1 VIGIKGNFLDILF
14 DYPHLGGV
22 TLDTSVSNLRGQV
35 VQIGSVFNLSQT
47 QTKKPQ
53 QYEKR
58 QSFIKSDR
66 VKSSSF
72 GKNKPQNDDRLEDE
86 IYEYDQMRKS
96 SKVRSFE
103 RIPMRDLKK
112 KKPTYVEK
120 LDNEYKEGD
129 KDEYKTSPKFSK
141 VENIEDTNYRTYKEY
156 FDTQRYNTPPKL
168 YYYNPLE
175 LLNNSPVPPGNE
187 YMIYPYIAMPAPN
200 PTSLPITFFGSYP
213 MMNIPDN
220 NIRQEF
226 IPDNNGEPKEFRL
239 NTSGE
244 TFKSKEGNS
253 KFRLNTSGDIYN
265 SKDDSEKLSF
275 LKSGESTEEKILK
288 NSSEDSKL
296 TVSDEIE
303 KDKQKKNL
311 EDQTT
316 LTTPLFYNP
325 ETPKV
330 EESSPSKEEK
340 NPEVLFYSHNN
351 RTGKKKEVKQAKENL
366 LGSKKTAHLITMM
379 ARTRFKFSCNWWQK
393 FN

>member
-1 VIGIKGNFLDILF
+1 
-14 DYPHLGGV
+14 
-22 TLDTSVSNLRGQV
+22 
-35 VQIGSVFNLSQT
+35 
-47 QTKKPQ
+47 
-53 QYEKR
+53 
-58 QSFIKSDR
+58 
-66 VKSSSF
+66 
-72 GKNKPQNDDRLEDE
+72 
-86 IYEYDQMRKS
+86 
-96 SKVRSFE
+96 
-103 RIPMRDLKK
+103 
-112 KKPTYVEK
+112 
-120 LDNEYKEGD
+120 
-129 KDEYKTSPKFSK
+129 
-141 VENIEDTNYRTYKEY
+141 
-156 FDTQRYNTPPKL
+156 
-168 YYYNPLE
+168 
-175 LLNNSPVPPGNE
+175 
-187 YMIYPYIAMPAPN
+187 
-200 PTSLPITFFGSYP
+200 

-330 EESSPSKEEK
+330 EESSPPKEEK

-351 RTGKKKEVKQAKENL
+351 RGKKKKRN
-366 LGSKKTAHLITMM
+366 
-379 ARTRFKFSCNWWQK
+379 
-393 FN
+393 